1 MWLIARCG
9 FPTTHQHPR
18 CPQPRPS
25 GAQVKVPAL
34 NPETKSEEEAGG
46 KDDGKPSDGV
56 HLRELQGLLYEIED
70 VGFRVCRG

>member
-1 MWLIARCG
+1 MGFLQLINTQGALKLG
-9 FPTTHQHPR
+9 HQE
-18 CPQPRPS
+18 
-25 GAQVKVPAL
+25 AQVKVPAL
-34 NPETKSEEEAGG
+34 NPEPKSEEEAGG